1 MALPLVQPSTMD
13 SMENC
18 SHLETNHSSFFPVPH
33 HKSSPLDILEIL
45 ERILYLVPP
54 AQLDSVRLV
63 SHHFNQASFRPRWKY
78 PNLAH
83 RGMAKFG
90 PRLRKYGHVVLEL
103 DFTESYLY
111 SSNALRD
118 VEFLITHCPNVRMLA
133 LPFGCLT
140 FTGVERLIAH
150 YAAQRQLHT
159 LRLDMTKHSEDPHMS
174 VITQI
179 RTLRCLSIRFSDRSR
194 RMMDF
199 DYEELFEACPLLRD
213 LTLAPAPGF
222 QPSTPRDHDPMIPNP
237 AAPPPPPPPPPQ
249 VPNFGA
255 VLNQI
260 LGHANPAANVIHRT
274 TEECLKYFEEHRPKL
289 RRLHLDRVW
298 FRDVE
303 MKNLALACPNIEDL
317 RVSNPSPDFGRRSL
331 THAESFSLKTVL
343 EAWPRLRKLQ
353 VDGNKF
359 SVGLLEKE
367 IQYIPLTNVQEEKEA
382 SQASTQQ
389 GKVTEGIPAT
399 GHLLK
404 RCMISSLCLFKTQ
417 SIDNNDLIT
426 IVNHV
431 ALSLHYL
438 NIDGCQKLTDDSVRH
453 VLMTCANLLE
463 LSAAELNLT
472 MALFEDKDPVDRS
485 LHKVLADITEQ
496 TAGLCLDDK
505 GSPEQQLYCSNLDI
519 KQSSTVQRKWACAHT
534 LRTLDISWREHDGR
548 PKFIPINYGRD
559 EFVKNSDTLHILHA
573 VMKSQRHGPWCCR
586 QSTAPLD
593 PEAKSVESDDLW
605 AHLHQAGKVPSRGE
619 FLPMFRKRWS
629 RPTIYERLKHLER
642 IEVLLLQGWRFPWH
656 GADLLEYCISSS
668 EIDRVRGGDLGMEI
682 EELDLT
688 LDRVVVQFRE
698 TSQVFSVIAPPSP
711 TVPSKLQAPLLR
723 GLGALR
729 HLDIRCKDT
738 FFYSHEEITGVD
750 SKRNPLQLTN
760 DETMNRD
767 KASSLRSLK
776 SAMAFL
782 SSTSSSSTSSLSSS
796 STSSSSPKPS
806 MLYPLASSYPLARS
820 PCIPD
825 LPPSNPPPPPSLPPP
840 PPPPPPV
847 AGSPPIPPPPPPVHV
862 PRNTPVLESL
872 MCMAPPRHLTYS
884 RDPTDDELAQSDGR
898 MFSFLGTV
906 LQICPRLEV
915 MGVAPGTS
923 GGVLGWNV
931 SHAFDI
937 SLAKSKSEIDSDE
950 LPEGGAG
957 KRDRGGAG
965 KRDRSGAKNVDG
977 QNLSPHA
984 NVQIVPGRRSVHC
997 TLRPFPELAVI
1008 RQW

>member
-90 PRLRKYGHVVLEL
+90 PRFRKYGHVVLEL

-111 SSNALRD
+111 SRNALRD

-159 LRLDMTKHSEDPHMS
+159 LKLDMTKHSEDPHMS

-199 DYEELFEACPLLRD
+199 DYEDLFQACPLLRD

-222 QPSTPRDHDPMIPNP
+222 QPSIPRNHDPMIPNP
-237 AAPPPPPPPPPQ
+237 TAPPPPPPPPPPPQ

-260 LGHANPAANVIHRT
+260 LGHANPAPKVIHRT

-317 RVSNPSPDFGRRSL
+317 RVSNPPLDFGRRSL

-367 IQYIPLTNVQEEKEA
+367 VQYIPMTNVQEEKEA
-382 SQASTQQ
+382 SPASTQQ
-389 GKVTEGIPAT
+389 GRATEKIPAT
-399 GHLLK
+399 GHLLS

-431 ALSLHYL
+431 APSLHYL
-438 NIDGCQKLTDDSVRH
+438 NIDGCQKLTDHSVRH

-505 GSPEQQLYCSNLDI
+505 GSPEQQLHCNNPDM

-534 LRTLDISWREHDGR
+534 LRTLDLSWREHDGR
-548 PKFIPINYGRD
+548 PKFVPIHYGRD
-559 EFVKNSDTLHILHA
+559 EFVKNSDTRHILHA

-586 QSTAPLD
+586 QSTGPLD
-593 PEAKSVESDDLW
+593 PEAKNVEGDDLW
-605 AHLHQAGKVPSRGE
+605 AHLHQAGTVPSRGE

-656 GADLLEYCISSS
+656 GADLLEYCVSSS
-668 EIDRVRGGDLGMEI
+668 EIDRVRGGGLGMEI

-698 TSQVFSVIAPPSP
+698 TSQIFSVIAPPSP

-729 HLDIRCKDT
+729 HLDIRCKDP

-760 DETMNRD
+760 DATTNRD
-767 KASSLRSLK
+767 KA
-776 SAMAFL
+776 F
-782 SSTSSSSTSSLSSS
+782 T
-796 STSSSSPKPS
+796 
-806 MLYPLASSYPLARS
+806 
-820 PCIPD
+820 
-825 LPPSNPPPPPSLPPP
+825 PPP

-862 PRNTPVLESL
+862 PRSTPVLESL
-872 MCMAPPRHLTYS
+872 MRMALPKHLTYS

-937 SLAKSKSEIDSDE
+937 SLAKSMNEIDSDE
-950 LPEGGAG
+950 LPEDGV
-957 KRDRGGAG
+957 G

-977 QNLSPHA
+977 QNSTPHA